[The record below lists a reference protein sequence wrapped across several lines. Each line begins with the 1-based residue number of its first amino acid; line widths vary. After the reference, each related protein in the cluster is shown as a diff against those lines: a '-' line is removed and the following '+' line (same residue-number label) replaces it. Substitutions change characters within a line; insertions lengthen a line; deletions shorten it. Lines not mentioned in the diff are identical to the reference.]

1 VKRAASDI
9 NYIDKTNPD
18 VSAAIVE
25 AYVRGLSASHI
36 VSLGFSVVAILATV
50 FIREHKI

>member
-1 VKRAASDI
+1 VKLAASDI
-9 NYIDKTNPD
+9 NYIDKADPG
-18 VSAAIVE
+18 VSSAIVE

-36 VSLGFSVVAILATV
+36 VSLGFSVVAISAAV